1 MATTSARE
9 FEDDTAFERL
19 VLDRA
24 VPLVLPDA
32 GSTVIDLRGE
42 VLSVNA
48 TVRPK
53 TVHVMVGDTLGGA
66 SLTEVRPLLFGAAW
80 KVLDLLV
87 EYAMITAGRSPDAG
101 RDRYSISGKVGA
113 CRAGLPALPEFAEQL
128 RNTLVHRQAHVDANG
143 SLTPTESGKPIG
155 RPLTADEQET
165 FCRAVQRAA
174 QAVLS
179 GRLDMRSANDLAF
192 CLDALAAHHGAGT
205 LGGVDAP
212 RRTFIV
218 QVTPEETESE
228 AIVDIDAVR
237 VAAQQAVSDVPYFD
251 LEIHL
256 ADSRI
261 LTGRLEDADSSPA
274 HIDKLNPPSWLSWM

>member
-1 MATTSARE
+1 VLIACYAAT
-9 FEDDTAFERL
+9 
-19 VLDRA
+19 
-24 VPLVLPDA
+24 
-32 GSTVIDLRGE
+32 
-42 VLSVNA
+42 
-48 TVRPK
+48 
-53 TVHVMVGDTLGGA
+53 
-66 SLTEVRPLLFGAAW
+66 
-80 KVLDLLV
+80 
-87 EYAMITAGRSPDAG
+87 
-101 RDRYSISGKVGA
+101 
-113 CRAGLPALPEFAEQL
+113 EQL